1 MDFIS
6 KFPVYWEQFYRQIT
20 LGAYKGIL
28 IGLKNTIIIAI
39 IGLII
44 GMLIGS
50 ILAVLKL
57 TPKKIWWGKVLNA
70 FADIYVALFRGV
82 PMIVLLLLFKFGL
95 FSTGDPVVIATIAF
109 GLNSGAYVCEIMR
122 GGILSVDIGQTEAGR
137 ALGLNYSQTMMRIVI
152 PQAIK
157 NIIPTLGNEFIS
169 LLKETSVVS
178 FVAVTDIK
186 KGFDQIAYSTNE
198 FIIPYLMLALVYL
211 VLILAAT
218 GIVKLIERRLR
229 AGDRR

>member
-1 MDFIS
+1 MSNFFS
-6 KFPVYWEQFYRQIT
+6 NWEKFYRQLT
-20 LGAYKGIL
+20 LGAYNYIL
-28 IGLKNTIIIAI
+28 EGLKNTIIIAI
-39 IGLII
+39 LGLII

-50 ILAVLKL
+50 ILAIFKL
-57 TPKKIWWGKVLNA
+57 TSKNKLWGKLLNI
-70 FADIYVALFRGV
+70 FADVYVALFRGV

-95 FSTGDPVVIATIAF
+95 FPTGNPIIISTIAF

-137 ALGLNYSQTMMRIVI
+137 ALGLNYVQTMIRIVI

-186 KGFDQIAYSTNE
+186 KGFDQIANSTLE
-198 FIIPYLMLALVYL
+198 FMIPYIMLALVYL
-211 VLILAAT
+211 VIVLVAT